1 MNKSTSTLSDQP
13 HQFLRAFA
21 MTKYLFIF
29 ATVILLVYAQ
39 LILKFRANVISE
51 RMANDPSSIHYVIY
65 MLIDPFVITALAAC
79 FLSLIAWLMAIRR
92 TEIAQAYPFVSLT
105 FVLLPIGASI
115 FLKETLYPLQIVASI
130 IIVAGV
136 ILHAF
141 AR

>member
-1 MNKSTSTLSDQP
+1 
-13 HQFLRAFA
+13 
-21 MTKYLFIF
+21 MTNYLFVF

-39 LILKFRANVISE
+39 LILKFRANVITE
-51 RMANDPSSIHYVIY
+51 RMTNDPSSVQYVIN
-65 MLIDPFVITALAAC
+65 MLFDPFVITALAAC

-92 TEIAQAYPFVSLT
+92 AEIAQVYPFVSLT
-105 FVLLPIGASI
+105 FVLLPIGASV
-115 FLKETLYPLQIVASI
+115 FLKETLYPLQIVAGI

>member
-1 MNKSTSTLSDQP
+1 
-13 HQFLRAFA
+13 

-29 ATVILLVYAQ
+29 ATIILLVYVQ
-39 LILKFRANVISE
+39 LILKFRSNVIGE
-51 RMANDPSSIHYVIY
+51 RMANDPSSLHYVIN
-65 MLIDPFVITALAAC
+65 MLIDPFVITAMAAS

-115 FLKETLYPLQIVASI
+115 FLKEALSPLQILASFV
-130 IIVAGV
+130 IVAGV
-136 ILHAF
+136 VLHAF